1 MSDEAIKATNEESR
15 EEEFSQQLNGK
26 KLSWQKLRRNDS
38 LEMESGKFSGRQ
50 AHGSEGASWAVILQ
64 LAFQSIGIVYGDI
77 GTSPLYVYAS
87 TFTKGINHNDDILG
101 VLSLIFYT
109 LTLIPL
115 IKYVLIVLQANDNG
129 DGGTFALYSLI
140 CRYAKVGLIPSQQV
154 EDRDVSNF
162 QLELP
167 SNRLRRASK
176 LKSKLEKSKFA
187 KLFLLFAT
195 MLGTSMVIGDG
206 VLTPCISVL
215 SAVGGI
221 KEAASSMTQDS
232 IVWISVAILICLFMV
247 QRFGTDK
254 VGYSFAPVICV
265 WFSLIGGIGIY
276 NLFKHDPAVVK
287 ALNPMYIVDYFRRN
301 KKDAWISL
309 GGVVLAITGSISF
322 NSNNKYCL
330 IIYELAFKSLLI
342 RQPLTR
348 NLRAGTE
355 ALFADVGHFT
365 VRSIQISMCAVTYPA
380 LISAY
385 TGQAAFLRKHN
396 DLVSATFFKS
406 IPDPLY
412 WPMFV
417 VAVMAS
423 IIASQAMISGTFSII
438 QQSLALGCFPRVKI
452 VHTSAKYEGQVYI
465 PEVNYLLMVA
475 CVCVTLGFKTTT
487 KIGNAY
493 GIAVV
498 FVMTLTSSFLVLIM
512 LMIWKTN
519 IFSVIVFVL
528 TIGTVELLYLSSV
541 LYKFD
546 QGGYLPLAF
555 AGVLMAIMYSWN
567 NVYRRKYY
575 YELDHKISPD
585 KLMEVSAGNLS
596 RLPGLAMFYSELVHG
611 IPPIFKHYVENV
623 PALHSVLVFVSIK
636 TLPIGKVPAEE
647 RFLFRRVEP
656 KELNVFRCVARYGY
670 TDVRNEQEPF
680 EGMLVENLKEFI
692 RNEHWFS
699 QACLTNGE
707 VTEKVG
713 EPDDGQVEDME
724 MKQAA
729 EKEKQQE
736 EAEREIEIVDKACR
750 AGVVH
755 LIGENEVIAGKG
767 ASLGDRIL
775 INYAYN
781 FLKKNLRQS
790 EKVFDIPH
798 KRMLKV
804 GMTYEL

>member
-1 MSDEAIKATNEESR
+1 MSDEAITATNEESR
-15 EEEFSQQLNGK
+15 EEEFSPQLNGK

-50 AHGSEGASWAVILQ
+50 VHGSKGASWSVILQ

-140 CRYAKVGLIPSQQV
+140 CRYAKVGLLPSQQV

-167 SNRLRRASK
+167 SKRLRRASK

-276 NLFKHDPAVVK
+276 NLFKYDPAVVK

-309 GGVVLAITGSISF
+309 GGVVLAITG
-322 NSNNKYCL
+322 
-330 IIYELAFKSLLI
+330 
-342 RQPLTR
+342 
-348 NLRAGTE
+348 TE

-385 TGQAAFLRKHN
+385 AGQAAFLRKHN
-396 DLVSATFFKS
+396 GLVSATFFKS
-406 IPDPLY
+406 IP
-412 WPMFV
+412 
-417 VAVMAS
+417 
-423 IIASQAMISGTFSII
+423 
-438 QQSLALGCFPRVKI
+438 
-452 VHTSAKYEGQVYI
+452 
-465 PEVNYLLMVA
+465 
-475 CVCVTLGFKTTT
+475 
-487 KIGNAY
+487 

-519 IFSVIVFVL
+519 IFHVIVFVL

-585 KLMEVSAGNLS
+585 KLMEVSAGNFS

-680 EGMLVENLKEFI
+680 EGMLVEKLKEFI

-699 QACLTNGE
+699 QAFLTNGE
-707 VTEKVG
+707 VTEKEG
-713 EPDDGQVEDME
+713 EPDDGQVEDMRME
-724 MKQAA
+724 QAA

-736 EAEREIEIVDKACR
+736 DAEREIEIIDKACR

-755 LIGENEVIAGKG
+755 LIGENEVIASKG